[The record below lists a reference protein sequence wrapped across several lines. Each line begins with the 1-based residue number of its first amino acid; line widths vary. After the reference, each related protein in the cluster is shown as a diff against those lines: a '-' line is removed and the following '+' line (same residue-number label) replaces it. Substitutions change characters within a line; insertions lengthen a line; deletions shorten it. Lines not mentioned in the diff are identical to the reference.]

1 MKTKTVCFLLIISLY
16 TSLFSEDLYFN
27 GIPIKHSLYSGHNV
41 ASKNTRYSI
50 IFYNKEF
57 AFLKNN
63 VSNTTTKLQI
73 LGKNYYFASLIP
85 RNGEQIIVSYG
96 SPSVKDWHYLTAF
109 NLNTGEQIWS
119 NCIDNDFYIHH
130 ILEYKDLYLT
140 GFRNEGSIIKINNQ
154 GLIIKK
160 TKLFQHLLWIGKIS
174 EGTYLAFG
182 TQDYKNEIYELL
194 YCNMDDRIITTYTN
208 FNERSNFSTN
218 KNKPLF
224 LSYTKNDENNNEL
237 SVNNCL
243 TQEKIIIT
251 NRQPITTATFS
262 SDGKYIFVVTGHLD
276 FMLTIYDLNG
286 HILDK
291 YHVPALK
298 KYHRPNEIVF
308 TTNEICILQENNG
321 P

>member
-1 MKTKTVCFLLIISLY
+1 MKTKTVCFFLIISLY

-41 ASKNTRYSI
+41 ASKDARYSI

-73 LGKNYYFASLIP
+73 IGKNNYYASLFP
-85 RNGEQIIVSYG
+85 LHGEYVIIYYG
-96 SPSVKDWHYLTAF
+96 GSSLYDWKYITAF
-109 NLNTGEQIWS
+109 DLNTGEQIWS
-119 NCIDNDFYIHH
+119 NCIDNDFYIHN
-130 ILEYKDLYLT
+130 ILDYKDFYLT
-140 GFRNEGSIIKINNQ
+140 GLRNEGSIVRINSQ
-154 GLIIKK
+154 GLAIKK

-182 TQDYKNEIYELL
+182 TRDYKNNEYELL
-194 YCNMDDRIITTYTN
+194 YCDIDDEIITTYTN

-218 KNKPLF
+218 TSKPLF
-224 LSYTKNDENNNEL
+224 LSYTRNDENNNEV
-237 SVNNCL
+237 SINNCL
-243 TQEKIIIT
+243 TQEKTIIT
-251 NRQPITTATFS
+251 NGQPINTATFS
-262 SDGKYIFVVTGHLD
+262 SDGEYIFIVTGHLD

-298 KYHRPNEIVF
+298 KYHRPKEIVF